1 MTHNGH
7 RKRLTKGTAKHL
19 DVEVL
24 EQAYA
29 KTQIFLR
36 CVREGLIKPSPIG
49 RAKSQRHRII
59 LRNEL
64 LRRKFSKEAV
74 DTEPE
79 IPEGLRKELK
89 ELEAQCETG
98 KP

>member
-7 RKRLTKGTAKHL
+7 RERLTKGTAKNL
-19 DVEVL
+19 ETDVL

-36 CVREGLIKPSPIG
+36 CIREGLIKPSPID

-64 LRRKFSKEAV
+64 LRRKFTKEDV

-79 IPEGLRKELK
+79 IPEGLRKEL
-89 ELEAQCETG
+89 ETQCETD